1 MVIKGRRIGL
11 GIELS
16 EGMMILPIITES
28 IFSHNWIR
36 GLLSRTDF
44 LRKMCGNIWNPNLGT
59 FGQIHH
65 HVNGLTY

>member
-44 LRKMCGNIWNPNLGT
+44 LRAKCVEISGIRIW
-59 FGQIHH
+59 
-65 HVNGLTY
+65 GLLARFITMSMG